1 MSPAPPAR
9 KPGPARKSRPA
20 RVRLDVDERRAQL
33 VTLGRGAFSRRS
45 YDEISIDDLAQEA
58 GVSKGLLYH
67 YFPTKRDFYVATV
80 RESARLLLD
89 STFTPPETPPI
100 ERLGRGLD
108 AYLAFAEREGPA
120 FVSMLRGGVGMDS
133 EVGRVIEETRG
144 LFLQRL
150 LEGIPAAPSPVLRLS
165 LRGWLGFV
173 EAATIDWLEHRD
185 LGRDEL
191 RELFQRTL
199 VEVLRPILGG

>member
-1 MSPAPPAR
+1 MTSARPAR
-9 KPGPARKSRPA
+9 KPRPRA
-20 RVRLDVDERRAQL
+20 RLDVDERRAQL
-33 VTLGRGAFSRRS
+33 VALGRGAFSRRS

-58 GVSKGLLYH
+58 GISKGLLYH

-89 STFTPPETPPI
+89 STLTPPETLPLD
-100 ERLGRGLD
+100 RLERGLD

-120 FVSMLRGGVGMDS
+120 FVAMLRGGVGMDS
-133 EVGRVIEETRG
+133 EVVRVIEETRG
-144 LFLQRL
+144 LFLLRL
-150 LEGIPAAPSPVLRLS
+150 LEGVPVAPSPLLRLS

-173 EAATIDWLEHRD
+173 EAATIDWLERRD

-199 VEVLRPILGG
+199 LGVLRPILGG